1 MIRLIEEMHVLGV
14 LFVLALSCCCCCC
27 LLFCAAYRRRT
38 GQIKSETAFG
48 IGSTTAV
55 DQYHPRG
62 FARFGSST
70 LTLSRL
76 LDRARGPSPATQ
88 RELMAATAEVLGP
101 ARDETKLR
109 LRNEAM
115 EASRGRQARE
125 QLSAEQLPH
134 ARRQL
139 GGERARRKEA
149 SVAAEVRLE
158 VAVAQL
164 AEAETEVNSAAQAK

>member
-76 LDRARGPSPATQ
+76 LRRARGPTQ
-88 RELMAATAEVLGP
+88 REIIAATAEALRS
-101 ARDETKLR
+101 ARDEIKLR

-139 GGERARRKEA
+139 GGEQARRKEA
-149 SVAAEVRLE
+149 SAAAKARLE
-158 VAVAQL
+158 AAAAQL

>member
-1 MIRLIEEMHVLGV
+1 MHVLGV

-76 LDRARGPSPATQ
+76 LGRAIGRARGPLPATQ
-88 RELMAATAEVLGP
+88 REFMAATAEALGP

-149 SVAAEVRLE
+149 SAAAEARLE